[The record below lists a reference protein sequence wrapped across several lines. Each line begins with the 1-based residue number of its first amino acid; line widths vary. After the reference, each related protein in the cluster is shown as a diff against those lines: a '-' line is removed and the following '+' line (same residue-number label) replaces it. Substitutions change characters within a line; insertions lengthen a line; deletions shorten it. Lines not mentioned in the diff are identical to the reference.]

1 MRDYIVKRVLLMI
14 PAIVI
19 VSILSFSLVH
29 LVPGDVV
36 MAMLAEAPNFKQ
48 EDVDALRHELGLDRP
63 LHVQYFV
70 WLFGEQREIAKPTET
85 QAQPYQI
92 SGTGPLI
99 CPDRFQNP
107 RANQPVVSCFY
118 RGVIMG
124 NLGKSLWS
132 STPVNDEIGRRLPV
146 TLELAVLTL
155 IVSTFVAIAFGIIS
169 ATRQD
174 TILDYLLRV
183 VSIGGLSVPNF
194 WVGTLLIV
202 FPVIW
207 FGYMAPLTYIPF
219 DQDPAGNLRQFLV
232 PSIALGL
239 QLSAGIMRMTRSSML
254 EVLRQDYV
262 RTAWA
267 KGLREWVVI
276 LRHALKNA
284 MIPVITMI
292 GTQFAY
298 LLSGTVIL
306 ESIFGLPGIGRL
318 MLESIT
324 QRDYILLQGN
334 VLFIAAAFLIIN
346 LLVDLSYAVLDPR
359 IRY

>member
-1 MRDYIVKRVLLMI
+1 MRDYIIKRILLMF
-14 PAIVI
+14 PAILV
-19 VSILSFSLVH
+19 VSIMVFILVH

-36 MAMLAEAPNFKQ
+36 MAMLAEAPNFKK
-48 EDVDALRHELGLDRP
+48 EDVDKLRHELGLDKP
-63 LHVQYFV
+63 LHIQYAV

-92 SGTGPLI
+92 FGTGPLI

-107 RANQPVVSCFY
+107 REGQPTVSCFY
-118 RGVIMG
+118 RGVVMG

-132 STPVNDEIGRRLPV
+132 STPVNEEIARRIPV
-146 TLELAVLTL
+146 TLELAILTVL
-155 IVSTFVAIAFGIIS
+155 VSTFIAIAFGIIS

-183 VSIGGLSVPNF
+183 LSIGGLSIPNF

-219 DQDPAGNLRQFLV
+219 DKDPAGNLRQFLV
-232 PSIALGL
+232 PAIALAIA
-239 QLSAGIMRMTRSSML
+239 QSASIMRMTRSSML

-306 ESIFGLPGIGRL
+306 ESIFGLPGVGRL

-324 QRDYILLQGN
+324 QRDYTLLQGN
-334 VLFIAAAFLIIN
+334 VLFIALAFLIIN